1 MYNPCDLCGED
12 MSYLDTYDSYYCFI
26 CKVWESPECS
36 DEECEFCKDRPSF
49 PDEKCDFHAYRPE
62 KL

>member
-26 CKVWESPECS
+26 CRELPECS
-36 DEECEFCKDRPSF
+36 DEECEFCKDRPNF